1 MRRDGWT
8 RQGEGHM
15 QRPGGTASGMV
26 RGAMAMFA
34 LSLPGLTPRTLT
46 AAS

>member
-1 MRRDGWT
+1 MRTDGWT

-15 QRPGGTASGMV
+15 QRPGGMASGMV
-26 RGAMAMFA
+26 RDAMAMFA